1 LIIIDKVNIM
11 ALNNS
16 REAIIAQRRRHVA
29 SLAARQLTQREIV
42 ASLEKLGCVNER
54 PGKDPKPW
62 DLATVNHDL
71 KALRQEWRELAQ
83 QDTATLQAQ
92 RLAEL
97 SEVKRRAW
105 ADEDL
110 GIVLRAIKQ
119 EAEMLGLDAPQKV
132 APTDPT
138 GKDPYQGLSDEER
151 VAKILAL
158 LERARARQARHGAT

>member
-1 LIIIDKVNIM
+1 M
-11 ALNNS
+11 PLNNS

-54 PGKDPKPW
+54 PGKNPKPW
-62 DLATVNHDL
+62 DRTTINHDL
-71 KALRQEWRELAQ
+71 KALKQEWRELAQ
-83 QDTATLQAQ
+83 QDMATHQAQ

-105 ADEDL
+105 ADGDL
-110 GIVLRAIKQ
+110 GIVLRASKQ

-138 GKDPYQGLSDEER
+138 GKEPYHGLTVEER
-151 VAKILAL
+151 VAKIMAL
-158 LERARARQARHGAT
+158 LARARTPQAP